1 MRDAFTAALNALA
14 AKDKN
19 IFLITGDLGFGVL
32 KPYWETY
39 PNQFFNAGIS
49 EQAMTGMAAGMALS
63 GKTVFTYSIGNF
75 PTLRCLEQIRND
87 CAYHHANV
95 KIVCVG
101 GGFVYGSLGMSH
113 HATEDMAIL
122 RALPDVTVFTPG
134 DPEEVKAIMP
144 VLASHPG
151 TCYLRLGRGG
161 EPTLHERP
169 IENYR
174 LGQALCLKDGW
185 GGGSALH
192 QPGENRPLGQ
202 STCSKEGPSAALF
215 SAGGILSQTMAA
227 AKLLEEQ
234 GVSVSVYSFPT
245 IKPLDEELV
254 IRLARE
260 LPLLVTAEEHTVLGG
275 LGGAV
280 AETVA
285 NMTGSRARVL
295 RIGMP
300 DTYSTVVGSQQYLR
314 EQYGLDAAS
323 IAQKTIQALK

>member
-1 MRDAFTAALNALA
+1 MRDAFTAALQTLA

-39 PNQFFNAGIS
+39 PDQFFNAGIS

-161 EPTLHERP
+161 EPTLHTKP
-169 IENYR
+169 IENYH
-174 LGQALCLKDGW
+174 LGQALCLKE
-185 GGGSALH
+185 GSD
-192 QPGENRPLGQ
+192 
-202 STCSKEGPSAALF
+202 AALF
-215 SAGGILSQTMAA
+215 SAGGILSQTVAA

-234 GVSVSVYSFPT
+234 GISVSVYSFPT

-254 IRLARE
+254 TRLARE
-260 LPLLVTAEEHTVLGG
+260 LPLLVTVEEHTALGG

-285 NMTGSRARVL
+285 NMAGSRARVL

-300 DTYSTVVGSQQYLR
+300 DAYSTVVGSQQYLR

-323 IAQKTIQALK
+323 IAQKTIQALKETPGKT